1 MYNGLMSRWSAFGG
15 VLMLSVA
22 LLSTSCSS
30 TRQVLE
36 STRQETQIQETTT
49 RQEETQTR
57 QEQAQS
63 HEETAE
69 AVTVTEIEI
78 YDTEAEPD
86 PQTGA
91 HPVKAR
97 IRQRTDRTGTS
108 REVTAYHAEETAEV
122 KEAQIYDGGEL
133 SEAVVVAERPPSL
146 WERIKKGVMWGVAII
161 ILAVAGYII
170 YKLKK
175 Q

>member
-1 MYNGLMSRWSAFGG
+1 MMYNGLIPRWNVFG
-15 VLMLSVA
+15 VALMLSAA
-22 LLSTSCSS
+22 LLNTSCSS
-30 TRQVLE
+30 QRQVLK
-36 STRQETQIQETTT
+36 SNRQETQIEETTT
-49 RQEETQTR
+49 RQEETQTI
-57 QEQAQS
+57 QEQEQT
-63 HEETAE
+63 HEEVGE

-78 YDTEAEPD
+78 YDTEAAPN
-86 PQTGA
+86 PQTGE

-108 REVTAYHAEETAEV
+108 REVTTCRAEKNTGTEETKV
-122 KEAQIYDGGEL
+122 YSGGEL

-161 ILAVAGYII
+161 ILAVAGWII

-175 Q
+175 